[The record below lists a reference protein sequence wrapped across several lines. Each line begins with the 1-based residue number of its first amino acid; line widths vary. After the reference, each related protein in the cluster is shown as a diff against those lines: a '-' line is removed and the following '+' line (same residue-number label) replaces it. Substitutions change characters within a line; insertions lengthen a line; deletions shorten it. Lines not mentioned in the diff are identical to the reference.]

1 IIAGPKSNEA
11 YFDEQVAPLL
21 AQDGENGAQR
31 LFDYVGHV
39 TKDEVNRYLCQATAM
54 LFTST
59 WDEPYGLTLAES
71 LACGTPVIGFDV
83 GASDEIVTPS
93 TGVIGAKE
101 DKDAFIKGFTKIQ
114 SISRQACRERAL
126 QFCSV
131 AAMVAGYLDLY
142 KAAVAESEQKKGVEA
157 PTDAHLKLNPFIHR
171 NGKSNKAESIIGSS
185 SGLNNIMERG

>member
-1 IIAGPKSNEA
+1 
-11 YFDEQVAPLL
+11 
-21 AQDGENGAQR
+21 
-31 LFDYVGHV
+31 
-39 TKDEVNRYLCQATAM
+39 M

-83 GASDEIVTPS
+83 GASAEIVTPS
-93 TGVIGAKE
+93 TGVIVAKE

-142 KAAVAESEQKKGVEA
+142 KAAVAESEQKKIQQKKDVEA
-157 PTDAHLKLNPFIHR
+157 PTVAHLKLNPFIHR

-185 SGLNNIMERG
+185 SSLNNIMERG